1 MRASA
6 WPKTKSADGTGGT
19 TPPDSV
25 KPVTPQ
31 LTVASNIA
39 EVFLTGG
46 LTVGAALLIAAL
58 IVRLLDGT
66 WIKTR
71 AAVEQDEHGPLVRW
85 FGDDGEVYEHGLTST
100 QFRALEGNGWVDI
113 YVRRG
118 AAHRMR
124 LEPLSSPVRLLRL
137 LGFIILGV
145 GILALAV
152 SWGVMFAAA

>member
-1 MRASA
+1 M
-6 WPKTKSADGTGGT
+6 
-19 TPPDSV
+19 
-25 KPVTPQ
+25 TPQ

-46 LTVGAALLIAAL
+46 LTVGIALLIAAL
-58 IVRLLDGT
+58 VVRLLDGT
-66 WIKTR
+66 WIETR

-85 FGDDGEVYEHGLTST
+85 FGDDGEVYEHGLTT
-100 QFRALEGNGWVDI
+100 AQFKGLHGNGWANI

-124 LEPLSSPVRLLRL
+124 MEALSQPVRLLRL
-137 LGFIILGV
+137 LGFIVLGV